1 MTRASDDPRLRQNAR
16 GMGWVSA
23 QHVLSLPVR
32 VRGIQ
37 LGRPVDLVFDRAV
50 RRVLGFEV
58 RCGDDERR
66 FLPLAVVKVRA
77 RELEVGSPL
86 LLLGET
92 QLAFY
97 TSAGCTFRT
106 MRGAHVVE
114 RGTLLGELEDVT
126 FDARGEI
133 SSVLVLTP
141 SGPEPVAYDA
151 DVELELPR
159 PGVRAAS

>member
-1 MTRASDDPRLRQNAR
+1 MPASDDPHVRQNAR

-23 QHVLSLPVR
+23 EHVLRLPVR

-66 FLPLAVVKVRA
+66 FLPVAVVTVRA

-86 LLLGET
+86 VLLGEA

-97 TSAGCTFRT
+97 TGVGCTFRSL
-106 MRGAHVVE
+106 RGADVIE
-114 RGTLLGELEDVT
+114 RGTLLGALEDVT
-126 FDARGEI
+126 FDARGTI
-133 SSVLVLTP
+133 SSLLVLTP
-141 SGPEPVAYDA
+141 SGPEPVAYAA